1 MNVVSSV
8 PDPITTPD
16 QSEMATYDAKDL
28 VKDGVQA
35 RIVLDEK
42 TYYLRITRAGKLIL
56 TK

>member
-1 MNVVSSV
+1 MNVMTEI
-8 PDPITTPD
+8 PKPKEAKPT
-16 QSEMATYDAKDL
+16 QSIDTYYARNL

-35 RIVLDEK
+35 RIILDDK

>member
-1 MNVVSSV
+1 MNVMTEV
-8 PDPITTPD
+8 PKPKVAKPT
-16 QSEMATYDAKDL
+16 QSIDTYDARDL

-35 RIVLDEK
+35 CIILDDQ